1 MTTPE
6 LVAAFKKH
14 PIPFTAGVFS
24 LALAVLMYFRMGAIP
39 DANQKLDD
47 KSALARKYELN
58 IAHAAQLKEHL
69 DAITEANKTIDSR
82 LIRAREI
89 GINQQFFYKLES
101 DSGVRL
107 VDLRQGNQAP
117 AKGGFAPVS
126 FTVALE
132 GDFPQVLRF
141 LRGLESGTHYCR
153 ITQAS
158 CSGGRGTLLNLT
170 LTLQLL
176 GRP

>member
-6 LVAAFKKH
+6 LVAACKKH
-14 PIPFTAGVFS
+14 PIPFAAGALS
-24 LALAVLMYFRMGAIP
+24 LVLAVLLYFRLGSIP
-39 DANQKLDD
+39 EANQRLDE

-58 IAHAAQLKEHL
+58 IVHAAQLKEHL
-69 DAITEANKTIDSR
+69 DAIAEANKTIDSR

-107 VDLRQGNQAP
+107 VDLRQGNQAA
-117 AKGGFAPVS
+117 AKGGFAPVA

-132 GDFPQVLRF
+132 GDFPQILRF
-141 LRGLESGTHYCR
+141 LRGLEGGTHYCR

-170 LTLQLL
+170 LNLQLL